1 MAQVAGWNAD
11 IICVL
16 QDVARNMV
24 LEGKGWGWRRLV
36 AMAAGRE
43 GPAVH
48 RTARTRS
55 AIAVA
60 RAGSSVFS
68 PETSSRAG
76 LRFSALGAGLGDLVP
91 GAQGLGLAVAWAG
104 GGLAVALFSERSAWF
119 LDSAF
124 AFCFQMLRSM
134 R

>member
-1 MAQVAGWNAD
+1 MA
-11 IICVL
+11 
-16 QDVARNMV
+16 MV
-24 LEGKGWGWRRLV
+24 
-36 AMAAGRE
+36 AGRE

-76 LRFSALGAGLGDLVP
+76 LRFSALGAGLGDLVL
-91 GAQGLGLAVAWAG
+91 GAQGLGLAVAWLCCRVVFG
-104 GGLAVALFSERSAWF
+104 
-119 LDSAF
+119 
-124 AFCFQMLRSM
+124 AFCVVPGQYFRVLPPDVAQCAVIVLVFAKQWFVPEVR
-134 R
+134 REGDERGEW